1 MQFNG
6 LAPVCTAS
14 NIATS
19 AFWVTYCVSNGTQG
33 KGFVMREADRY
44 LQKRGVKW
52 YYVRRVPT
60 RLRHLD
66 KRGCVRRTL
75 RTNSLEIARERRD
88 SQEAI
93 DDQYWA
99 TLLDLYAKPD
109 VVDTRKLEF
118 AERRYKAARERANVR
133 GLSYIPA
140 DELAVTYGLD
150 DILDRI
156 NAFQKVDRGNA
167 SARVKTEAEGIL
179 GGAPRPSPK
188 LSEVFDI
195 YCEKIAVTEL
205 LAKSPNQKRIW
216 MKTKQRPLNYFIDVV
231 GDKEITKIS
240 RDDALKFYHW
250 WGERLKP
257 KKGKKP
263 LQANTANRD
272 LGNLR
277 KLIREYF
284 QYIGEESRQNPF
296 RNLSFKE
303 TVKADVP
310 PFENDWVQTK
320 ILVPDVLSG
329 IKEQAKLIV
338 YALIETG
345 CRPSELANLR
355 EDDIHL
361 DEDAPYISIRPRR
374 GREIKTASSI
384 RDIPL
389 VDVSLEAMKRAPK
402 GFPHYRDRADLLSQ
416 TLMTTFRKRELF
428 PTEKHVIYSFRHSFE
443 KRMLEAGLDYGLRCL
458 LMGHATSRP
467 AYGDGGSMTYRRD
480 ELLKIAH
487 PLPDDLF

>member
-1 MQFNG
+1 
-6 LAPVCTAS
+6 
-14 NIATS
+14 
-19 AFWVTYCVSNGTQG
+19 
-33 KGFVMREADRY
+33 MREEDRY
-44 LQKRGVKW
+44 LNKRGKKW
-52 YYVRRVPT
+52 HYVRRVPT
-60 RLRHLD
+60 RVRHLD
-66 KRGCVRRTL
+66 GRDSVRVTL

-88 SQEAI
+88 AQEAV

-99 TLLDLYAKPD
+99 TLLDLYARPEI
-109 VVDTRKLEF
+109 VDSRKLEF
-118 AERRYKAARERANVR
+118 AERRYRAARARASAR
-133 GLSYIPA
+133 GLSYIPV
-140 DELAVTYGLD
+140 DELAITYGLE
-150 DILDRI
+150 DIIERIQAFDR
-156 NAFQKVDRGNA
+156 VDKGDK
-167 SARVKTEAEGIL
+167 SARTKTEAEGLL
-179 GGAPRPSPK
+179 GGAPRPSPR
-188 LSEVFDI
+188 LTEAFDI

-205 LAKSPNQKRIW
+205 LAKSPNQKRLW
-216 MKTKQRPLNYFIDVV
+216 MKTKQRPIGYFIDVV
-231 GDKEITKIS
+231 GDKPITDIT
-240 RDDALKFYHW
+240 RDDALKFYNW

-277 KLIREYF
+277 KLVREYF
-284 QYIGEESRQNPF
+284 KYIGEESRQNPF

-303 TVKADVP
+303 TVKAEVP
-310 PFENDWVQTK
+310 PFENDWVRSK
-320 ILVPDVLSG
+320 ILVPGALDG
-329 IKEQAKLIV
+329 IKDQARLIV

-355 EDDIHL
+355 EEDIFL
-361 DEDAPYISIRPRR
+361 DTDAPHISIRPRR

-389 VDVSLEAMKRAPK
+389 VGVSLEAMKRSPK
-402 GFPHYRDRADLLSQ
+402 GFPHYRDRNDLLSQ
-416 TLMTTFRKRELF
+416 SLMSTFRTRGLF
-428 PTEKHVIYSFRHSFE
+428 PSEKHVIYSFRHSFE

-487 PLPDDLF
+487 PVPEGLL